1 MAVGGG
7 QGDGGEAGGI
17 AAATAIAFSSPVTV
31 LPAASKV
38 ASAVS
43 GGTGPVNL
51 STSKVARAQSMML
64 FDGTKQAKAARAS
77 GLKPRTRLNS
87 SRSVWDQPS
96 LNFGNFMTKMRSSGC
111 RAALSIPCAP
121 AAFWTD
127 GKQHR
132 EHDVVWF

>member
-17 AAATAIAFSSPVTV
+17 AAATAIAFSSPMTV

-64 FDGTKQAKAARAS
+64 FDGTKQANGSTCIRIKTTNPAQFIQI
-77 GLKPRTRLNS
+77 RLGPTIPEL
-87 SRSVWDQPS
+87 RKLHDQD
-96 LNFGNFMTKMRSSGC
+96 
-111 RAALSIPCAP
+111 A
-121 AAFWTD
+121 
-127 GKQHR
+127 
-132 EHDVVWF
+132 